1 MIFVHFLS
9 SYIMSSILVKKP
21 IGFYPISGS
30 NTGYYQVEGGA

>member
-1 MIFVHFLS
+1 MIFVLFQS